1 MCVEIDV
8 DDGLGMVMNNCR
20 YCLVYKEDLQQFKL
34 TMMHLENSLVLKN
47 KFLAIEDEA
56 YDHNYNDSSDLT

>member
-20 YCLVYKEDLQQFKL
+20 YCLVYKEDLQEFNL

-56 YDHNYNDSSDLT
+56 